1 MIELVTILLE
11 IITFFLIH
19 HKFSFIDKYPYG
31 WRENSNRVVG
41 VMFTLPFFAMFFVA
55 SRDRPLARAI
65 KSYLLAFLGSGLGT
79 AAGWASDA
87 IL

>member
-1 MIELVTILLE
+1 MIELFIMLLE
-11 IITFFLIH
+11 IVAFFVIH
-19 HKFSFIDKYPYG
+19 HKFAFMDRYPYG

-41 VMFTLPFFAMFFVA
+41 VMFTLPFFLAFFA
-55 SRDRPLARAI
+55 FAKEKCFSEAL
-65 KSYLLAFLGSGLGT
+65 KSYLLAFLCSGLGT